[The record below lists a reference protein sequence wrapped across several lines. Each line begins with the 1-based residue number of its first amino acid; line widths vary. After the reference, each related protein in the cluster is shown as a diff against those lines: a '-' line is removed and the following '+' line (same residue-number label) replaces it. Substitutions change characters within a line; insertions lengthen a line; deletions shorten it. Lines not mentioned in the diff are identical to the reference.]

1 MATLFWCRV
10 DSGYV
15 ADNLKEQ
22 PRYIPT
28 MSVLNLF
35 LAILSNSLCLTAK
48 EKGSYEEKRVSLKTE
63 WVHYFN

>member
-1 MATLFWCRV
+1 M
-10 DSGYV
+10 